1 MLKQQLIK
9 RTSASEQRRL
19 QQLLTTEELG
29 DCKSSQV
36 LRRIQQLLGDK
47 ANTMDAEIM
56 QELFLQCLPAN
67 IRMVLTPLAGELNL
81 DKLAQL
87 ADHIVEASPMHTIA
101 ATEPDMTTSQLT
113 AQVND
118 LAKRL
123 DELISTLTSTINNF
137 TATRRTRSPS
147 PWRRL
152 PLPLMTIA
160 TCAGTTGHLVMMP
173 KSANLLVRSRETPR
187 PVASG
192 DERCW
197 PHP

>member
-1 MLKQQLIK
+1 VLKQRLIK

-101 ATEPDMTTSQLT
+101 ATEPDTTTSQLT

-137 TATRRTRSPS
+137 TTTHYTRSPS
-147 PWRRL
+147 PWRRRRRASTPFDDDSNL
-152 PLPLMTIA
+152 CWYHCDDAKKCQPP
-160 TCAGTTGHLVMMP
+160 CKKSGNSQAG
-173 KSANLLVRSRETPR
+173 R
-187 PVASG
+187 
-192 DERCW
+192 
-197 PHP
+197 

>member
-1 MLKQQLIK
+1 MIRHITVSRTKFDYVIASLAPEFAEVRDLLLNPPDETPYEVLKQQLIK

-29 DCKSSQV
+29 DRKSSQV

-101 ATEPDMTTSQLT
+101 ATEPDTTTSQLT

-123 DELISTLTSTINNF
+123 DL
-137 TATRRTRSPS
+137 
-147 PWRRL
+147 
-152 PLPLMTIA
+152 
-160 TCAGTTGHLVMMP
+160 H
-173 KSANLLVRSRETPR
+173 
-187 PVASG
+187 
-192 DERCW
+192 
-197 PHP
+197 